1 MYRTVVQMFDE
12 RVQES
17 PLEIAQLGKNNKGVF
32 IPVTYIQLQERVR
45 ALAAALR
52 ELGVR
57 RSDRVALFSDNR
69 PEWLALDLAI
79 LSLGAADV
87 PRGRDAM
94 EYELLHMLRM
104 TEAEIVIVE
113 NKELLDKFNL
123 IRKQANSV
131 KGVIIIDDKN
141 IEDESLIKYED
152 LLKHGLELID
162 NRDIRDDIIHQISL
176 GGEDDIATIIFTSG
190 TTGLPKGVMTTHGN
204 FLYQTK
210 AIDKCVP
217 FEKGEVW
224 LSVLPVWHSFERI
237 LQYLILFETDTI
249 AYSKPIGKIMLTDIQ
264 RLNPQYLGSVPRIW
278 ETVKAGVYQNLKTIS
293 PFKRKMFNYFLS
305 KSIRYSN
312 YRLKVIG
319 ATSHTT
325 KESRVLER
333 VSAFIPY
340 LVLKPFNAFASKFI
354 FSEIK
359 KKLGTGFKAGISG
372 GGSMSDDV
380 DTFFKAIGIR
390 LMNGYGM
397 TEASPVIGIS
407 DYYNPK
413 KGFIHPLDGTEIKI
427 VSLDDGKI
435 LKEGLKGEL
444 LVRGPQV
451 MKGYYKDEERTDSVI
466 DKDGFIHTGD
476 LAIASYEGDFRLAGR
491 AKDTI
496 VLSGGEN
503 VEPVPIENALRSSE
517 YIENAVVVGQDK
529 KSLGALITIDKK
541 NVERYLKSEGVPYIN
556 RENLES
562 IEEVRLLINS
572 EVTTLVS
579 KAKGFKSFEQIS
591 RFKILSDSFKSGTEL
606 SAKGEIKRN
615 VINEKYKDDINGMYA

>member
-1 MYRTVVQMFDE
+1 MFDE
-12 RVQES
+12 RVKES
-17 PLEIAQLGKNNKGVF
+17 PLEIAQLGKNDKGVF

-57 RSDRVALFSDNR
+57 RGDRVALFSDNR
-69 PEWLALDLAI
+69 PEWMALDLAI

-94 EYELLHMLRM
+94 EYELLHMLTV
-104 TEAEIVIVE
+104 TEAEVVIVE
-113 NKELLDKFNL
+113 NKELLDKFNS
-123 IRKQANSV
+123 IKAKAKTAKS
-131 KGVIIIDDKN
+131 VIIIDDKN
-141 IEDESLIKYED
+141 VDDESLIRYGA

-162 NRDIRDDIIHQISL
+162 NKENRDAIIHQIAL

-204 FLYQTK
+204 FLYQAK

-217 FEKGEVW
+217 FEKGEIW

-278 ETVKAGVYQNLKTIS
+278 ETVKAGVYQNLKSMS
-293 PFKRKMFNYFLS
+293 PFKRRLFSLFLA

-319 ATSHTT
+319 ATSHIT
-325 KESRVLER
+325 KESRIFEKIC
-333 VSAFIPY
+333 AFIPY
-340 LVLKPFNAFASKFI
+340 LMLKPFNVFASKFV
-354 FSEIK
+354 FSEIRN
-359 KKLGTGFKAGISG
+359 KLGTGFKAGISG

-380 DTFFKAIGIR
+380 DVFFRAIGIR

-397 TEASPVIGIS
+397 TETSPVIGIS

-413 KGFIHPLDGTEIKI
+413 KGFIHLLDGTEIKI
-427 VSLDDGKI
+427 VSTEDGRT
-435 LKEGLKGEL
+435 LKQGMKGEL

-451 MKGYYKDEERTDSVI
+451 MKGYYKDDARTASII

-476 LAIASYEGDFRLAGR
+476 IAVVSVEGDFSLSGR

-556 RENLES
+556 RDALES

-572 EVTTLVS
+572 EITTLIS
-579 KAKGFKSFEQIS
+579 KAKGFKAFEQIS
-591 RFKILSDSFKSGTEL
+591 RFRILSDSFQSGTEL
-606 SAKGEIKRN
+606 SAKGEVKRG
-615 VINEKYKDDINGMYA
+615 VINEKYKEDINGMYA

>member
-12 RVQES
+12 RVKES
-17 PLEIAQLGKNNKGVF
+17 PLEIAQLGKNDKGVF
-32 IPVTYIQLQERVR
+32 IPITYIQLQERVR
-45 ALAAALR
+45 ALASAFR
-52 ELGVR
+52 ELGVKR
-57 RSDRVALFSDNR
+57 GDKVALFSDNR
-69 PEWLALDLAI
+69 PEWMALDLAI
-79 LSLGAADV
+79 LALGAADV

-94 EYELLHMLRM
+94 EYELLHMLKV
-104 TEAEIVIVE
+104 TEAEVVIVE
-113 NKELLDKFNL
+113 NKELLDKFNA
-123 IRKQANSV
+123 IKNQASSI
-131 KGVIIIDDKN
+131 KRVIIIDDKN
-141 IEDESLIKYED
+141 TDDESLIKYEE
-152 LLKHGLELID
+152 LLKHGLELLD
-162 NRDIRDDIIHQISL
+162 NKDTRDDIIHQISL

-217 FEKGEVW
+217 FEKGEIW

-278 ETVKAGVYQNLKTIS
+278 ETVKSGVYQNLKSMS
-293 PFKRKMFNYFLS
+293 PLKRKLFNIFLS
-305 KSIRYSN
+305 KSIRYSS
-312 YRLKVIG
+312 YRLKVVG
-319 ATSHTT
+319 ATSHIN
-325 KESRVLER
+325 KESRIIER
-333 VSAFIPY
+333 ICAFIPY
-340 LVLKPFNAFASKFI
+340 LILKPFNAFASRFV

-372 GGSMSDDV
+372 GGSMSEDV
-380 DTFFKAIGIR
+380 DVFFRAIGIR

-397 TEASPVIGIS
+397 TETSPVIGIS

-413 KGFIHPLDGTEIKI
+413 KGFIHPLEGTEIKI
-427 VSLDDGKI
+427 ISTDNGST
-435 LKEGLKGEL
+435 LKEGMKGEL

-451 MKGYYKDEERTDSVI
+451 MRGYYKDEERTDSII
-466 DKDGFIHTGD
+466 DNDGFIHTGD
-476 LAIASYEGDFRLAGR
+476 LAVVSREGDFSLSGR

-541 NVERYLKSEGVPYIN
+541 NVERYLKGESIPYIN
-556 RENLES
+556 REDLES

-572 EVTTLVS
+572 EITSLIS

-591 RFKILSDSFKSGTEL
+591 RFKILAGSFQSGTEL
-606 SAKGEIKRN
+606 SAKGEVKRN
-615 VINEKYKDDINGMYA
+615 VINEKYKEDINRMYV